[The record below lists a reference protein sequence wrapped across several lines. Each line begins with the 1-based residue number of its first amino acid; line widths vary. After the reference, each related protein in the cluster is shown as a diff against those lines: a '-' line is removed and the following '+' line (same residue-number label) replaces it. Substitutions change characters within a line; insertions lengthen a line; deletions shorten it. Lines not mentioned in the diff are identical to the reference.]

1 MADAPNKPSIFQKM
15 LDAGN
20 AVLDAQ
26 ILKAK
31 TTIINSNIEDDFL
44 YSKAITEDPNYSTH
58 AQGWKDKPFR
68 VQNSHLKQMSTQSS
82 PVASVIQTRQNQ
94 VSNHATL
101 VKAKQDKGFMICLVD
116 EEELLEK
123 IKEELREEME
133 ENDHPGIGKDAEE
146 NQEEQDPKA
155 QPDSAEQPLLDEA
168 DPAGL
173 TKADPDLNE
182 NDRIME
188 GADEED
194 DKEDS
199 AEDAGKT
206 DDQVEE
212 YNWELERKAREILN
226 KKFEKARKAVEQY
239 VLNCGNTDNRPFETK
254 KWNFQSALRAWTR
267 DTLTYDLY
275 ATEIVPD
282 RVGRPHHWFPVDAG
296 CIKFSSASLKNYKD
310 MAETFINM
318 DILYP
323 ENNKVNAEKQKVIDL
338 DPKLL
343 EKDQYKYVQVIRGK
357 VERAYTQDELKI
369 GIRNVTTDIYVN
381 GYGVSELELLVSL
394 VTGHLNA
401 EFYNQAYFT
410 QGFSA
415 KGILHIKSAIPRRKL
430 ESVRQ
435 QWSAMVKGARNS
447 FQTPIFAGVEDV
459 KWIPLT
465 QSHNDIGFEGWMRYL
480 VTMICSIYQIDPTEL
495 GIYFKQEGSGGGL
508 NGGDKTDVKMSQS
521 KDKGLFP
528 LMNHIQGYIN
538 ENIIKPFDSRF
549 MLKFTGLADETVQS
563 TLDRQEKEVKFKKTV
578 NEIRAEDGLPPLPGM
593 DDVILDPQYMA
604 WYNAY
609 SAKAQAKVKDD
620 QSHQLKQGKQQAD
633 ALLAAKG
640 AGEDDGKP
648 AQPPEEDLYGE
659 GAAHSMTT
667 PPPPGLPVNK
677 SLNTPKVK
685 TVTIE
690 TYQIKK

>member
-1 MADAPNKPSIFQKM
+1 MADADNKPSIFQKM
-15 LDAGN
+15 LDAGA

-26 ILKAK
+26 IIKAK
-31 TTIINSNIEDDFL
+31 STIINADLGDDFL

-68 VQNSHLKQMSTQSS
+68 IQNAHLKQMSTQSS

-94 VSNHATL
+94 ASNHSRL

-116 EEELLEK
+116 EDEMLAQ
-123 IKEELREEME
+123 IKEELKAEME
-133 ENDHPGIGKDAEE
+133 AEGHPGIGKDSEEESPENPEVDTEPGAEE
-146 NQEEQDPKA
+146 FVA
-155 QPDSAEQPLLDEA
+155 
-168 DPAGL
+168 
-173 TKADPDLNE
+173 KADPDVN
-182 NDRIME
+182 
-188 GADEED
+188 ADHETED
-194 DKEDS
+194 DAEPEEGET
-199 AEDAGKT
+199 EDAGKT
-206 DDQVEE
+206 DDEVEE
-212 YNWELERKAREILN
+212 HNWELDRKAREKLN
-226 KKFEKARKAVEQY
+226 KMYEKDRKAVEQY
-239 VLNCGNTDNRPFETK
+239 ILNCGKTDNRPFETK
-254 KWNFQSALRAWTR
+254 KWTFDAALRAWVR

-282 RVGRPHHWFPVDAG
+282 RVNRPHHWFPVDAG

-310 MAETFINM
+310 MAETFINL

-338 DPKLL
+338 DPVLL
-343 EKDQYKYVQVIRGK
+343 EKDMYKYCQVIRGK
-357 VERAYTQDELKI
+357 VERAYTADELKV
-369 GIRNVTTDIYVN
+369 GIRNVTTDIFVN

-435 QWSAMVKGARNS
+435 QWSAMIKGARNS

-480 VTMICSIYQIDPTEL
+480 VTMICSIYQIDPAEL

-508 NGGDKTDVKMSQS
+508 NGGDKTADKMSQS
-521 KDKGLFP
+521 KDKGLYP
-528 LMNHIQGYIN
+528 LMNHVQGYIN
-538 ENIIKPFDSRF
+538 ENIIKPFDKRF

-563 TLDRQEKEVKFKKTV
+563 TLERQEKEVKFKKTV
-578 NEIRAEDGLPPLPGM
+578 NEVRAEDGLPPLPGC
-593 DDVILDPQYMA
+593 DDLILDAQYMA
-604 WYNAY
+604 WYTAF
-609 SAKAQAKVKDD
+609 SAKAQAKQKDD
-620 QSHQLKQGKQQAD
+620 QAHQLKQGQQQAD
-633 ALLAAKG
+633 AMIAAGG
-640 AGEDDGKP
+640 AQEEDP
-648 AQPPEEDLYGE
+648 NAIPPEEDLYGD
-659 GAAHSMTT
+659 GAANQMTT
-667 PPPPGLPVNK
+667 PPPPKPTGFTK
-677 SLNTPKVK
+677 SSKIPKVK
-685 TVTIE
+685 RVTIE
-690 TYQIKK
+690 TYTIKK